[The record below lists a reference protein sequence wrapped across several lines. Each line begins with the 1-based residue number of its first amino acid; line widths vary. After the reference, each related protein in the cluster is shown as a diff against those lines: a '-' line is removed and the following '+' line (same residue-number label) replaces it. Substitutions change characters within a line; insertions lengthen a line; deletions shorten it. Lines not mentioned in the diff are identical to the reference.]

1 LNPDRNLDSRPTF
14 GALAQHNPLSVKLLA
29 QSFDA
34 SMRFYPAA
42 TVICAP
48 RGSKPLIFRPL
59 RPQYGLLDIKVRHG
73 ITAYHKSRKNPTR
86 RLSRQR
92 HVARETL
99 WSPIEPSDNW
109 VKRGRAKRPT
119 W

>member
-1 LNPDRNLDSRPTF
+1 MFRGPLERVSQVPNLR
-14 GALAQHNPLSVKLLA
+14 QHSLLSVKRLA
-29 QSFDA
+29 QSLETP
-34 SMRFYPAA
+34 MRFYPDA
-42 TVICAP
+42 TVTLTR
-48 RGSKPLIFRPL
+48 RGANQLISQPL